1 MDHVSFGFAAAH
13 PAAKPNAPTEHFCG
27 KAPGFNLIPTNEA
40 NSRSSRSSLQTM
52 PTENKRIAVIPG
64 DGIGREVIGE
74 ALRVLERVKITHAVA
89 LEMVHFD
96 WGADKF
102 LKEGISLPAG
112 ALEMLSNEF
121 DAILAGAFGD
131 PRVPSN
137 QHAEDILLGMRR
149 GLDLYINLRPVRLLD
164 SRLTP
169 LRDRR
174 VEDIDFV
181 VFRENTEGAYC
192 GAGGFLKKGTADE
205 IATQEE
211 LNTRRGVERI
221 IVAAFEYA
229 RANGRKRVTMA
240 DKSNVQRFGGD
251 LWQRVFK
258 EVAADYSEIEAN
270 HQYVDAMAMFM
281 VLDPA
286 QYDVIV
292 SNNLFGDILTDLGA
306 AIQGG
311 LGLAA
316 SGNLHPGRVSLF
328 EPVHGSAPAL
338 AGKGIANPVGAILTS
353 AMMLEYLGHKE
364 ASAAIEKAVGEA
376 ISQNETTRDLG
387 GTLSTEQAGN
397 AIRDRI
403 TKG

>member
-1 MDHVSFGFAAAH
+1 
-13 PAAKPNAPTEHFCG
+13 
-27 KAPGFNLIPTNEA
+27 L
-40 NSRSSRSSLQTM
+40 
-52 PTENKRIAVIPG
+52 
-64 DGIGREVIGE
+64 
-74 ALRVLERVKITHAVA
+74 
-89 LEMVHFD
+89 
-96 WGADKF
+96 
-102 LKEGISLPAG
+102 
-112 ALEMLSNEF
+112 
-121 DAILAGAFGD
+121 D
-131 PRVPSN
+131 P
-137 QHAEDILLGMRR
+137 
-149 GLDLYINLRPVRLLD
+149 
-164 SRLTP
+164 RLTP
-169 LRDRR
+169 LKDRDP
-174 VEDIDFV
+174 DAIDFV

-192 GAGGFLKKGTADE
+192 GAGGFLKKHSADE

-258 EVAADYSEIEAN
+258 EVATRYPTIQAN

-316 SGNLHPGRVSLF
+316 SGNIHPGKVSLF
-328 EPVHGSAPAL
+328 EPVHGSAPPL
-338 AGKGIANPVGAILTS
+338 AGKGVANPVGAILTVS
-353 AMMLEYLGHKE
+353 MMLEYLGFNE
-364 ASAAIEKAVGEA
+364 ASKAVETAVREA
-376 ISQNETTRDLG
+376 IVADQTTKDLG
-387 GTLSTEQAGN
+387 GTLSTEQAGE
-397 AIRDRI
+397 AIRGRLN
-403 TKG
+403 

>member
-1 MDHVSFGFAAAH
+1 MQS
-13 PAAKPNAPTEHFCG
+13 NA
-27 KAPGFNLIPTNEA
+27 
-40 NSRSSRSSLQTM
+40 
-52 PTENKRIAVIPG
+52 KRIAVIPG
-64 DGIGREVIGE
+64 DGIGPEVVDQ
-74 ALRVLERVKITHAVA
+74 AVRVLERVKETHDAN
-89 LEMVHFD
+89 LEFVHFD

-102 LKEGISLPAG
+102 LREGVTLPEG
-112 ALEMLSNEF
+112 ALDMLSDEF
-121 DAILAGAFGD
+121 HAILAGAFGD

-137 QHAEDILLGMRR
+137 QHAQEILLGMRR

-174 VEDIDFV
+174 AEDIDFV

-192 GAGGFLKKGTADE
+192 GAGGFLKKGTDDE

-258 EVAADYSEIEAN
+258 EVAEDYPEIEPN

-316 SGNLHPGRVSLF
+316 SGNIHPGKVSLF
-328 EPVHGSAPAL
+328 EPVHGSAPQL
-338 AGKGIANPVGAILTS
+338 AGKGIANPVGAILAS
-353 AMMLEYLGHKE
+353 AMMLEYLGHKKACE
-364 ASAAIEKAVGEA
+364 AIERAVREC
-376 ISQNETTRDLG
+376 ISANETTRDLG
-387 GTLSTEQAGN
+387 GTLDTEQVGT
-397 AIRDRI
+397 AICRKISRQQPV
-403 TKG
+403 TEAARPS

>member
-1 MDHVSFGFAAAH
+1 MAD
-13 PAAKPNAPTEHFCG
+13 K
-27 KAPGFNLIPTNEA
+27 
-40 NSRSSRSSLQTM
+40 
-52 PTENKRIAVIPG
+52 KRIAVIPG
-64 DGIGREVIGE
+64 DGIGREVVAE
-74 ALRVLERVKITHAVA
+74 ALRVLERVETTHDVA
-89 LEMVHFD
+89 LELVQFD
-96 WGADKF
+96 WGADRF
-102 LKEGISLPAG
+102 LAEGISLPPG
-112 ALEMLSNEF
+112 SLEMLTDEF

-149 GLDLYINLRPVRLLD
+149 GLDLFINLRPVRLLD
-164 SRLTP
+164 ARLTP
-169 LRDRR
+169 LRDRK
-174 VEDIDFV
+174 VEDVDFV

-192 GAGGFLKKGTADE
+192 GAGGFLKKGTAEE
-205 IATQEE
+205 IATQDE

-229 RANGRKRVTMA
+229 RGNGRKRVTMA

-258 EVAADYSEIEAN
+258 EVGADYPEIEAN

-316 SGNLHPGRVSLF
+316 SGNIHPGRVSLF
-328 EPVHGSAPAL
+328 EPVHGSAPAI
-338 AGKGIANPVGAILTS
+338 AGQGIANPVGAILTS
-353 AMMLEYLGHKE
+353 AMMLEYLGHKQASE
-364 ASAAIEKAVGEA
+364 AIQRAVSEA
-376 ISQNETTRDLG
+376 ISHDETTRDLG
-387 GTLSTEQAGN
+387 GSLSTSQAGT
-397 AIRDRI
+397 AISNRI
-403 TKG
+403 VSG

>member
-1 MDHVSFGFAAAH
+1 M
-13 PAAKPNAPTEHFCG
+13 
-27 KAPGFNLIPTNEA
+27 
-40 NSRSSRSSLQTM
+40 
-52 PTENKRIAVIPG
+52 KRIAVIPG
-64 DGIGREVIGE
+64 DGIGPEVIQQ
-74 ALRVLERVKITHAVA
+74 AVRVLEHLQSTRDVQ
-89 LEMVHFD
+89 LEFVHFD
-96 WGADKF
+96 WGAEKF
-102 LKEGISLPAG
+102 LNDGVTLPAG
-112 ALEMLSNEF
+112 ALEMLSKDF

-137 QHAEDILLGMRR
+137 KHAEDILLGMRR
-149 GLDLYINLRPVRLLD
+149 GLDLYINLRPVRLLNE
-164 SRLTP
+164 RLTP
-169 LRDRR
+169 LRSRK

-192 GAGGFLKKGTADE
+192 GAGGFLKQGTADE
-205 IATQEE
+205 IALQEE
-211 LNTRRGVERI
+211 VNTRRGVERI

-229 RANGRKRVTMA
+229 KANGRKRVTMA

-258 EVAADYSEIEAN
+258 EVAADYSDVTAN

-281 VLDPA
+281 VLDPS

-316 SGNLHPGRVSLF
+316 SGNIHPGKVSVF
-328 EPVHGSAPAL
+328 EPVHGSAPPL

-353 AMMLEYLGHKE
+353 AMMLEYLGFKS
-364 ASAAIEKAVGEA
+364 ASEEIEVAVRAAVSA
-376 ISQNETTRDLG
+376 NETTTDLG
-387 GTLSTEQAGN
+387 GSLSTEQAASSVIAHLG
-397 AIRDRI
+397 
-403 TKG
+403 K

>member
-1 MDHVSFGFAAAH
+1 MSQS
-13 PAAKPNAPTEHFCG
+13 KT
-27 KAPGFNLIPTNEA
+27 
-40 NSRSSRSSLQTM
+40 
-52 PTENKRIAVIPG
+52 RIAVIPG
-64 DGIGREVIGE
+64 DGIGPEVVREAV
-74 ALRVLERVKITHAVA
+74 RVLERVRETHGV
-89 LEMVHFD
+89 EMELTQFD
-96 WGADKF
+96 WGAEKF
-102 LKEGISLPAG
+102 LREGVSLPDG
-112 ALEMLSNEF
+112 ALKMLASEF
-121 DAILAGAFGD
+121 EAILAGAFGD

-137 QHAEDILLGMRR
+137 QHAEAILLGMRR
-149 GLDLYINLRPVRLLD
+149 GLDLYINLRPVRLFD

-169 LRDRR
+169 LRNLR
-174 VEDIDFV
+174 VEEIDFV

-229 RANGRKRVTMA
+229 RANQRKRVTMA

-258 EVAADYSEIEAN
+258 EVAADYPEIEAK

-281 VLDPA
+281 VLDPS

-316 SGNLHPGRVSLF
+316 SGNIHPGRVSLF
-328 EPVHGSAPAL
+328 EPVHGSAPAM
-338 AGKGIANPVGAILTS
+338 ARQGIANPVGAILTS
-353 AMMLEYLGHKE
+353 AMMLEYLGHKK
-364 ASAAIEKAVGEA
+364 ASEAIEQAVRES
-376 ISQNETTRDLG
+376 IFNNETTQDLG
-387 GTLSTEQAGN
+387 GSFSTEQAGS
-397 AIRDRI
+397 AICKKI
-403 TKG
+403 N

>member
-1 MDHVSFGFAAAH
+1 MS
-13 PAAKPNAPTEHFCG
+13 PSNTK
-27 KAPGFNLIPTNEA
+27 
-40 NSRSSRSSLQTM
+40 
-52 PTENKRIAVIPG
+52 IAVIPG
-64 DGIGREVIGE
+64 DGIGPEVVRQAVRI
-74 ALRVLERVKITHAVA
+74 LERVRETHQVE
-89 LEMVHFD
+89 LELTHFD
-96 WGADKF
+96 WGAEKF
-102 LKEGISLPAG
+102 LREGVSLPVG
-112 ALEMLSNEF
+112 ALGMLSNKF
-121 DAILAGAFGD
+121 AAIFAGAFGD

-164 SRLTP
+164 ARLTP
-169 LRDRR
+169 LRNAR

-221 IVAAFEYA
+221 IIAAFEYA
-229 RANGRKRVTMA
+229 RAHGRKRVTMA

-258 EVAADYSEIEAN
+258 EVAADYPELEAN

-316 SGNLHPGRVSLF
+316 SGNIHPGRVSLF
-328 EPVHGSAPAL
+328 EPVHGSAPAI
-338 AGKGIANPVGAILTS
+338 AGQGIANPVGAILTC
-353 AMMLEYLGHKE
+353 AMMLEYLGHKK
-364 ASAAIEKAVGEA
+364 ASQAIEKAVGEA
-376 ISQNETTRDLG
+376 ISHDETTRDLG
-387 GTLSTEQAGN
+387 GNLSCEQVGT
-397 AIRDRI
+397 AIWQRLGKDD
-403 TKG
+403 

>member
-1 MDHVSFGFAAAH
+1 
-13 PAAKPNAPTEHFCG
+13 
-27 KAPGFNLIPTNEA
+27 
-40 NSRSSRSSLQTM
+40 M
-52 PTENKRIAVIPG
+52 PPDKKRIAVVPG
-64 DGIGREVIGE
+64 DGIGPAVI
-74 ALRVLERVKITHAVA
+74 AQAVRVLERVSETHGVE
-89 LEMVHFD
+89 LELTHFD
-96 WGADKF
+96 WGAEKF
-102 LKEGISLPAG
+102 LREGVSLPGG

-121 DAILAGAFGD
+121 NAILAGAFGD

-164 SRLTP
+164 SRLSP
-169 LRDRR
+169 LRNRT
-174 VEDIDFV
+174 VEQIDFV

-192 GAGGFLKKGTADE
+192 GAGGFLKKGTSEE

-211 LNTRRGVERI
+211 LNTRKGVERI

-229 RANGRKRVTMA
+229 RANRRQRVTMA

-258 EVAADYSEIEAN
+258 GVASSYPEIEAN
-270 HQYVDAMAMFM
+270 HQYVDAMTMFM

-306 AIQGG
+306 AIVGG

-316 SGNLHPGRVSLF
+316 SGNIHPGRVSLF
-328 EPVHGSAPAL
+328 EPVHGSAPPL
-338 AGKGIANPVGAILTS
+338 AGKGIANPIGSILTS
-353 AMMLEYLGHKE
+353 AMMLEYLGFKQ
-364 ASAAIEKAVGEA
+364 ASEAIEKAVRDAVVEG
-376 ISQNETTRDLG
+376 ETTRDLG
-387 GTLSTEQAGN
+387 GSLSTREAGE
-397 AIRDRI
+397 AICFHL
-403 TKG
+403 K

>member
-1 MDHVSFGFAAAH
+1 MTV
-13 PAAKPNAPTEHFCG
+13 N
-27 KAPGFNLIPTNEA
+27 
-40 NSRSSRSSLQTM
+40 
-52 PTENKRIAVIPG
+52 NKRIAVIPG
-64 DGIGREVIGE
+64 DGIGREVIDQ
-74 ALRVLERVKITHAVA
+74 ALVVLDRVKTTHGVG
-89 LEMVHFD
+89 LELTPFD

-102 LKEGISLPAG
+102 LKEGVSLPPG
-112 ALEMLSNEF
+112 ALEMLSNDF

-149 GLDLYINLRPVRLLD
+149 GLDLYINLRPVRLLH

-169 LRDRR
+169 LRDRKT
-174 VEDIDFV
+174 EDVDFV

-205 IATQEE
+205 IATQDE

-258 EVAADYSEIEAN
+258 LVAADYAGIEAN

-281 VLDPA
+281 VLDPG

-316 SGNLHPGRVSLF
+316 SGNIHPGRVSLF
-328 EPVHGSAPAL
+328 EPVHGSAPPI
-338 AGKGIANPVGAILTS
+338 AGQGIANPVGAILTS
-353 AMMLEYLGHKE
+353 AMMLEYLGQQKASE
-364 ASAAIEKAVGEA
+364 AVQQAVAEA
-376 ISQNETTRDLG
+376 IAANETTRDLG
-387 GTLSTEQAGN
+387 GTLSTAEAGA
-397 AIRDRI
+397 AISKRI
-403 TKG
+403 A

>member
-1 MDHVSFGFAAAH
+1 MSPSKTRV
-13 PAAKPNAPTEHFCG
+13 
-27 KAPGFNLIPTNEA
+27 
-40 NSRSSRSSLQTM
+40 
-52 PTENKRIAVIPG
+52 AVIPG
-64 DGIGREVIGE
+64 DGIGPEVVREAV
-74 ALRVLERVKITHAVA
+74 RVLERVRETHGVE
-89 LEMVHFD
+89 LELTHFD
-96 WGADKF
+96 WGAEKF
-102 LKEGISLPAG
+102 LREGVSLPDG

-121 DAILAGAFGD
+121 NAILAGAFGD

-169 LRDRR
+169 LRNRK

-221 IVAAFEYA
+221 IIAAFEYA
-229 RANGRKRVTMA
+229 QAQGRKRVTMA

-258 EVAADYSEIEAN
+258 EVAADYPELEAN

-316 SGNLHPGRVSLF
+316 SGNIHPGRVSLF
-328 EPVHGSAPAL
+328 EPVHGSAPPI
-338 AGKGIANPVGAILTS
+338 AGQGTANPVGAILTS
-353 AMMLEYLGHKE
+353 AMMLEYLGNRN
-364 ASAAIEKAVGEA
+364 ASQAIEGAVRES
-376 ISQNETTRDLG
+376 ILHDETTRDLG
-387 GTLSTEQAGN
+387 GTLSTEQAGT
-397 AIRDRI
+397 AICQRLVSR
-403 TKG
+403 